1 MLGYLQ
7 LSFSSPLDNQIV
19 FLVSNLG
26 RWLEKL
32 MIGNHLALLE
42 DSRANLD
49 HQLGLK
55 IREVFLDKKKRE
67 GIKEEKK

>member
-55 IREVFLDKKKRE
+55 IREVFLDKKIVCVIGRY
-67 GIKEEKK
+67 

>member
-32 MIGNHLALLE
+32 KIGNHLSLLE
-42 DSRANLD
+42 DSQANLD
-49 HQLGLK
+49 HLLGLK
-55 IREVFLDKKKRE
+55 IREVFLDKQIVCVIGRY
-67 GIKEEKK
+67 